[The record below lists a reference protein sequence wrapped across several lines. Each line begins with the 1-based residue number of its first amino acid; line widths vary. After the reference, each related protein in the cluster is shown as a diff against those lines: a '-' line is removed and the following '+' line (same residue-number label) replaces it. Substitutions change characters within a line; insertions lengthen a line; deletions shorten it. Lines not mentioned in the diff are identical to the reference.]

1 MNRLLLTIILLL
13 GTAFPASAEEAEAI
27 FAGGCFW
34 CMEPPFDKL
43 DGVTSTVSGYTGGR
57 TKNPTYR
64 QVTGGNT
71 GHYEAVRVTYD
82 PDVVSYE
89 TLLQVFWRN
98 VDPFDDGG
106 QFCDRGDSY
115 RTAVFYT
122 SESQARAARESKQ
135 ALEGLARFD
144 KKFVTPI
151 IAASE
156 FYPAEDYHQDYYMK
170 NPVRYK
176 YYRWGCGRDDRL
188 EEVWGDMA
196 GGETITR

>member
-1 MNRLLLTIILLL
+1 M
-13 GTAFPASAEEAEAI
+13 PAAAEEAEAI

-43 DGVTSTVSGYTGGR
+43 DGVTSTVSGYTGGH
-57 TKNPTYR
+57 TQNPTYK
-64 QVTGGNT
+64 QVTRGGT
-71 GHYEAVRVTYD
+71 GHFEAVRVTYD

-122 SESQARAARESKQ
+122 SESQARAARASKRE
-135 ALEGLARFD
+135 LEGLARFD
-144 KKFVTPI
+144 EPFVTPI
-151 IAASE
+151 VAAGE

-170 NPVRYK
+170 NPLRYK

-188 EEVWGDMA
+188 KEVWGDMA
-196 GGETITR
+196 GGEAVTPYRDR